1 MNIKS
6 INSSPILPVDPKN
19 KVEGGQ
25 VRSHGATDRD
35 ADGRRQQAEPELKR
49 HLKQEEFDE
58 ALKALSEH
66 PGLKSNN
73 LSVKVETKEDCRVIL
88 VIDGAGNVVRRLSE
102 NQLWLATRDKD
113 RQTGKILDRAM

>member
-6 INSSPILPVDPKN
+6 INSSPILPVEPKN
-19 KVEGGQ
+19 KVEGGN
-25 VRSHGATDRD
+25 VKSHGATDRD

-58 ALKALSEH
+58 ALKALSEN
-66 PGLKSNN
+66 PGIKANN
-73 LSVKVETKEDCRVIL
+73 LQLKVEQREDCRIIL
-88 VIDGAGNVVRRLSE
+88 IIDGNGAIVRRLSE

-113 RQTGKILDRAM
+113 RQTGRILDKAM